1 MTKANFRTKFEARV
15 IELMTTRRLTQ
26 RQAERVAKRERR
38 LASPLHTRAVARRW
52 AMAQDRRAALSA
64 SVEVVA

>member
-1 MTKANFRTKFEARV
+1 MAETNSRTKFEARV
-15 IELMTTRRLTQ
+15 TELTARGYTQ

-52 AMAQDRRAALSA
+52 AAAQDRRAALEGA
-64 SVEVVA
+64 